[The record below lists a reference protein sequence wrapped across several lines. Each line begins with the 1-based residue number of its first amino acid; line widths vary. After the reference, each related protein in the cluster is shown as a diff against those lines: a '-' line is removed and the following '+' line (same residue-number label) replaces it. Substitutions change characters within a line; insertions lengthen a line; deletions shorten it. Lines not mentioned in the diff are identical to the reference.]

1 MAKTTVNAV
10 ETWELTEI
18 LAALCQVAQDA
29 ADDAHSVPEVDQK
42 WRIALDLPLIDQE
55 GSRP

>member
-10 ETWELTEI
+10 ETWELTEM
-18 LAALCQVAQDA
+18 LSALCQVAQDA
-29 ADDAHSVPEVDQK
+29 GDADSVPEVDQK
-42 WRIALDLPLIDQE
+42 LRIALDLPATDQE

>member
-10 ETWELTEI
+10 ETWDLTQM

-29 ADDAHSVPEVDQK
+29 GDADSVPEAGQK
-42 WRIALDLPLIDQE
+42 LRIAPDLPATGQE
-55 GSRP
+55 GNRP

>member
-1 MAKTTVNAV
+1 MAKTTVSAV
-10 ETWELTEI
+10 ETWELTEM

-29 ADDAHSVPEVDQK
+29 GGADSVPEVDQK
-42 WRIALDLPLIDQE
+42 PRIALDLPATNQE